1 MDIATFLIQLLN
13 AVQYGLL
20 LFLVAGGLTLIFGIM
35 GIINLAHG
43 SFYMVGAYLAWSLS
57 MHLGSL
63 WLAIPVGIVLS
74 VVLGMA
80 IEWLLIK
87 RLYRLGHLQQVL
99 LTYGLILVVEE
110 LRSIIWG
117 DDVHSVPIPQLLAAS
132 IPLTD
137 TLSYPVYRLAISAVC
152 IVFASLLYLLI
163 RRTRL
168 GMMIRA
174 GAADR
179 QMVQSLGIDI
189 DLLYRFVFALGVA
202 LAALAGMIAAP
213 VASVFPGMGNQVL
226 IVCFVVVVI
235 GGIGSVKGALIGALL
250 IGLVDT
256 FGKVVE
262 LKVGNLRVLPEMAGM
277 SIYLLMA
284 LVLLWRPAGLLGK
297 RSA

>member
-110 LRSIIWG
+110 LRSIVWG
-117 DDVHSVPIPQLLAAS
+117 DDVHSVPIPQLLSAS

-137 TLSYPVYRLAISAVC
+137 TLSYPVYRLAISGVC
-152 IVFASLLYLLI
+152 IVFALLLYLLI

-262 LKVGNLRVLPEMAGM
+262 LKIGNLRVLPEMAGM

-297 RSA
+297 GT